1 MTTDA
6 NAETL
11 RAELNK
17 IQDQIRRSRRR
28 AAWGFTVLVLALIL
42 SFVYAF
48 VQQVAAERNAEEA
61 FRQHQLA
68 EAAEQQAMQNAA
80 EARRQEALAM
90 EQRAM
95 AEQMMRDA
103 QAELERCRKGR
114 K

>member
-1 MTTDA
+1 MTNDA

-42 SFVYAF
+42 SFAYAF
-48 VQQVAAERNAEEA
+48 VQQVAAEKNAEEA
-61 FRQHQLA
+61 NRQRILA
-68 EAAEQQAMQNAA
+68 EAANEQAAQNAV
-80 EARRQEALAM
+80 EAQRQEAMAK
-90 EQRAM
+90 EQRAI
-95 AEQMMRDA
+95 AEQVQINC

>member
-6 NAETL
+6 NAEAL
-11 RAELNK
+11 RAELEK

-42 SFVYAF
+42 SLGYAF
-48 VQQVAAERNAEEA
+48 VQQVAARMNAEEA
-61 FRQHQLA
+61 NRQRTLA
-68 EAAEQQAMQNAA
+68 EASERQAMQNAA
-80 EARRQEALAM
+80 EAQRQEAMAM
-90 EQRAM
+90 EQRAI
-95 AEQMMRDA
+95 AEQAMRDT